1 MTSNNRGEQQFN
13 DRKLFW
19 QNVLRLKR
27 PCLISN
33 NQKRTASCDNYSV
46 AAPLP
51 ANAFSSFPEGVSN
64 PILTA

>member
-1 MTSNNRGEQQFN
+1 
-13 DRKLFW
+13 LFW

-27 PCLISN
+27 PCIISN
-33 NQKRTASCDNYSV
+33 NQKWTASCDSYSV
-46 AAPLP
+46 AAALP